1 MGTVLRFQAT
11 LVTSRKVA
19 WALPAR
25 NYVGQFC
32 LGRGVKYPDFR
43 GRGLRYG
50 CGGCFIQTHNKG
62 RLKTVIAG
70 LPGCNPCFQTTLV
83 TSRKVAWTLPARNI
97 SVYSVFWRWAKYPD
111 FRGRSPRYGCGGY
124 FIQTRNRRSSENGHI
139 RFAWLQSVVSD
150 DLDNEW
156 KVVWALPAKNMLVN
170 SVFGRWAKYPIFVG
184 GAHATVEVRVLCKF
198 IIKGRLKMRIASFSK
213 TTISFSDDLLCIWIF
228 NQTAKSAATQSQSR
242 PATCFA
248 AAVL

>member
-1 MGTVLRFQAT
+1 M
-11 LVTSRKVA
+11 A

-25 NYVGQFC
+25 NYVGLFC
-32 LGRGVKYPDFR
+32 LGRGVKY
-43 GRGLRYG
+43 L
-50 CGGCFIQTHNKG
+50 
-62 RLKTVIAG
+62 
-70 LPGCNPCFQTTLV
+70 
-83 TSRKVAWTLPARNI
+83 
-97 SVYSVFWRWAKYPD
+97 D
-111 FRGRSPRYGCGGY
+111 FRGRSPRYGSGRG
-124 FIQTRNRRSSENGHI
+124 FIQTRNRRSSENGHNG
-139 RFAWLQSVVSD
+139 FAWLQSVFSD
-150 DLDNEW
+150 DLGNEW
-156 KVVWALPAKNMLVN
+156 KS
-170 SVFGRWAKYPIFVG
+170 SVGFAREKYIGLFCFGRWAKYPIFVG

>member
-1 MGTVLRFQAT
+1 MV
-11 LVTSRKVA
+11 

-25 NYVGQFC
+25 NISVYFVWGEWQNILIFVGGAHATAAAGILFK
-32 LGRGVKYPDFR
+32 LA
-43 GRGLRYG
+43 
-50 CGGCFIQTHNKG
+50 IEG
-62 RLKTVIAG
+62 RLKTVITG
-70 LPGCNPCFQTTLV
+70 LPSRNPCFQTTLV
-83 TSRKVAWTLPARNI
+83 TSRKVA
-97 SVYSVFWRWAKYPD
+97 
-111 FRGRSPRYGCGGY
+111 
-124 FIQTRNRRSSENGHI
+124 
-139 RFAWLQSVVSD
+139 
-150 DLDNEW
+150 
-156 KVVWALPAKNMLVN
+156 WALPAKNMLVN

>member
-1 MGTVLRFQAT
+1 MGTVLRFQTT
-11 LVTSRKVA
+11 LVTSGKVA

-32 LGRGVKYPDFR
+32 LGRGAKYPIFV
-43 GRGLRYG
+43 
-50 CGGCFIQTHNKG
+50 GGAHATGAAGILFKLAIEG

-83 TSRKVAWTLPARNI
+83 TSRKVAWALPAR
-97 SVYSVFWRWAKYPD
+97 
-111 FRGRSPRYGCGGY
+111 
-124 FIQTRNRRSSENGHI
+124 
-139 RFAWLQSVVSD
+139 
-150 DLDNEW
+150 
-156 KVVWALPAKNMLVN
+156 NMLVN

-213 TTISFSDDLLCIWIF
+213 TTISFSDDLLCI
-228 NQTAKSAATQSQSR
+228 
-242 PATCFA
+242 
-248 AAVL
+248 